1 MTVSADADAVNH
13 AIELRKQDTVTTRLN
28 ASPPTKTA
36 AQLRV
41 QAQGALLSLAPH
53 NIRYKELVAEGINPA
68 ILKQLYE
75 EVGIRVATPQPTKPA
90 VEAPIEKPAIS
101 EPSTQ
106 AKRQAEATQL
116 DKIIALQQPTPSA
129 AQPVSGKPME
139 RKELIAK
146 MLAAKAAKASSLPP
160 TPNVVPESQP
170 ATTAP
175 SPSITP
181 SSEKSKE
188 NGATM
193 KEKNKAQTEL
203 ARQRIEALKKQ
214 ALLKSQQKAQQL
226 SQVSQEE
233 QTLTPLDQS
242 APAVHHPLPV
252 RPPAPHPSEPAGIPG
267 LSLAKSAPSGE
278 LQSSNGGPAAIA
290 VDSTPLARVNQRKRP
305 RACDFD
311 DTDDVQN
318 KHFQADPY
326 ASRDSDKLIIHISD
340 DESLYGD
347 DGGEEMDV
355 DSTPDQDSAPATIS
369 TPLDIPR
376 PPLQRTVSDA
386 RASTSTPQAPP
397 RLGDQD
403 QMRQKNLEI
412 QALHKK
418 IAELEE
424 RRKAK
429 LAASRT
435 QSPRNLEDSAASPS
449 APVSALAPAAAS
461 AQLDEMPPAPP
472 ATDIEE
478 PKPARTT
485 LPTVDMDEIY
495 RQADL
500 KEQPLVAQEGKS
512 LTESHFHFIW
522 VVNSSYTDLVIISA
536 SATAQPTALANNI
549 PIPSANAPAI
559 APAKEE
565 VAAASASEY
574 SESDF
579 YAEEP
584 AYVDGVTHSDE
595 PPAVLQPDSIG
606 SVVDESEDDISSS
619 DSSSVDSSSGDSTSD
634 ESEAGESEAGEDS
647 YSEEMQTSDAEHTLD
662 SAQTANDQ
670 MQLDSLD
677 HSLADQDPIP
687 AVEHDNDD
695 DDGDYEPVDSKFQQ
709 DDLSEAEFSPESDAY
724 EPPEPDTG
732 ADSPHSAYSPPPP
745 ASVEEA
751 TVLEPL
757 PDVSR
762 IEEPLTEALRV
773 SSLEARP
780 VYRGSD
786 AEILGV

>member
-1 MTVSADADAVNH
+1 MVNH
-13 AIELRKQDTVTTRLN
+13 AIELQKQDTATTTLD

-53 NIRYKELVAEGINPA
+53 NIRYNELVAEGINPA

-75 EVGIRVATPQPTKPA
+75 EVGIRVATPQPAKPA
-90 VEAPIEKPAIS
+90 VEAPIENPAIS
-101 EPSTQ
+101 GPPTQ
-106 AKRQAEATQL
+106 AKRQAVRTQL
-116 DKIIALQQPTPSA
+116 DKIFAPQQPAPSA

-146 MLAAKAAKASSLPP
+146 MLAAKAAKASSLPAAP
-160 TPNVVPESQP
+160 KEVPESQP
-170 ATTAP
+170 MTTAP

-181 SSEKSKE
+181 SSEKGKE
-188 NGATM
+188 NDASV
-193 KEKNKAQTEL
+193 KKKNKAQTEL

-226 SQVSQEE
+226 SQASQEE
-233 QTLTPLDQS
+233 QTSTPLDQS

-267 LSLAKSAPSGE
+267 LSLTESAPSGE
-278 LQSSNGGPAAIA
+278 LQASNGGPAAIS

-311 DTDDVQN
+311 DTDDAQK

-326 ASRDSDKLIIHISD
+326 ASHDSDKLIIHISD

-347 DGGEEMDV
+347 DEGEGMDV

-369 TPLDIPR
+369 TPLEIPR
-376 PPLQRTVSDA
+376 PPLQRTVSGA
-386 RASTSTPQAPP
+386 RASTSTPQTLPP
-397 RLGDQD
+397 RLGDQE
-403 QMRQKNLEI
+403 QMRRKNLEI

-435 QSPRNLEDSAASPS
+435 QSPRNLEDSSASPS
-449 APVSALAPAAAS
+449 APVSAPAPAAA
-461 AQLDEMPPAPP
+461 AAHCDETPPAPP
-472 ATDIEE
+472 ATDVEE
-478 PKPARTT
+478 PKQAGNT
-485 LPTVDMDEIY
+485 LTTVDMDEIY

-512 LTESHFHFIW
+512 LTENYLHFIC

-536 SATAQPTALANNI
+536 STAQPTALANNI
-549 PIPSANAPAI
+549 PIPSANAAAI

-565 VAAASASEY
+565 VAAASASEC

-579 YAEEP
+579 YAEKP

-595 PPAVLQPDSIG
+595 PAAVLQLDSIG

-619 DSSSVDSSSGDSTSD
+619 DSSSVDSSPGDSTSD
-634 ESEAGESEAGEDS
+634 ESEAGESEARESEAGEDS

-662 SAQTANDQ
+662 SAQIANDQ

-677 HSLADQDPIP
+677 HSLTDRDPIP
-687 AVEHDNDD
+687 AVKHGNDE
-695 DDGDYEPVDSKFQQ
+695 DDGDYEPVDSNFQQ
-709 DDLSEAEFSPESDAY
+709 DDLSEAESSPESDVY

-732 ADSPHSAYSPPPP
+732 ADSPHSAYSPPSP

-751 TVLEPL
+751 TALEPL
-757 PDVSR
+757 PDMSR
-762 IEEPLTEALRV
+762 IEEPLTEAPRV
-773 SSLEARP
+773 NLLEARP

-786 AEILGV
+786 ADILGV